1 MVSNTLVNYCKLP
14 TIVTVTI
21 VSYIMPMKWF
31 LCSSVLSFE
40 RFLSTFV
47 ILFTKF
53 WLRFDYI
60 NGALLILKVSSLVR
74 AKNYLSSRQIG
85 IPGSFFIIYLSVYLS
100 IYLSICLSIC
110 LPIYLSIYLSICV
123 SIYLYVYSHVFSENL
138 VIFLE
143 ESNTK

>member
-14 TIVTVTI
+14 TIVTIMI

-60 NGALLILKVSSLVR
+60 NGVLLILKVSSLVR
-74 AKNYLSSRQIG
+74 AKNYLSSQQIG
-85 IPGSFFIIYLSVYLS
+85 IPGSFFIIYLSICLS
-100 IYLSICLSIC
+100 IYLSVYLSIC
-110 LPIYLSIYLSICV
+110 LYVCLCIYLSIYLSIYLCV
-123 SIYLYVYSHVFSENL
+123 YLSIC
-138 VIFLE
+138 I
-143 ESNTK
+143 